1 MHLAQLVLG
10 RPLVALVVPRL
21 QHGLVKMVLMEQQ
34 DLLVIL
40 ALRVQGQQTVHQV
53 VLRRLRGLVKM
64 VLMEQQDL
72 LVIRAQQDPMA
83 QLVAQ
88 ERLEINQRLQLHI
101 LSLAPQV
108 GPVAMQARQVMRV
121 QVAPLEQLVP
131 QAIQEQQEIQEQL
144 VILAQTG

>member
-21 QHGLVKMVLMEQQ
+21 QH
-34 DLLVIL
+34 
-40 ALRVQGQQTVHQV
+40 
-53 VLRRLRGLVKM
+53 GLVKM